1 LGLAVTAVNM
11 ALDVLMDEFPPNV
24 RARGIEYHRSGA
36 VSILAHSADVIRATV
51 KGTRTYGVKLQH
63 TKQGS
68 LVLSCTCPFFID
80 RGPCKHLWAT
90 ALTAADRGIL
100 ANMPM
105 PAGIEL
111 EDDVDGKKA
120 SIDVQRDDVRIRTVA
135 SQPLPMQAPPPP
147 VPPRQPQPAT
157 TRPPELWE
165 RLFAEAQMQVGLYT
179 AATRPIV
186 RELLYVVDV
195 DATKRGELTM
205 LLMERPRRKDGSL
218 GKEKTAR
225 VPVGELP
232 LLSHELDREIL
243 PLLQT
248 AHQASGAYGYYG
260 YSENAFPHE
269 IRVPASMAAI
279 LMPRL
284 AATGRLHVRTGPD
297 ELKAASYD
305 GDRPWELAL
314 LVEREAADPTT
325 DVVGRLC
332 RGNES
337 VDLDEPL
344 VLTRSGWVVFSD
356 RVSRFDDFR
365 SFGLVVTLR
374 EHHRIRVPRD
384 QEEHLLARLLDM
396 PNVPRLVLPEDLAL
410 QEIAAKPQPL
420 LKIGLGQARPRYSR
434 ASERPVADL
443 LFDYEGEL
451 VPSHD
456 VRSIVPR
463 IAERTLI
470 RRDLPC
476 ERAAQMRLAELG
488 FKQTRPQPWL
498 GQNQT
503 AGFDVPAKK
512 VPSAVRALLADG
524 WRVEADGRLY
534 RRPGRFALDVTSG
547 VDWFDLTATVD
558 FDGVRA
564 ALPELLR
571 ALRRGENTIVLGD
584 GSFGILPEEWLAKY
598 GFLSD
603 LGTAQGGR
611 LRFRRNQAGILDAAL
626 VAIENDA
633 DKRVD
638 EVFTKARAELARFEG
653 IRPEAKPRGFRGEL
667 RPYQKAGLGWM
678 SFLRRFGFGGCLADD
693 MGLGKTIQVLAMLV
707 GRRSETKRPSLA
719 VVPKSLVW
727 NWKHE
732 AARFVPKLRV
742 LAHVG
747 AERASKTEP
756 LLDADL
762 VVTTYG
768 TLRNDAVFLRA
779 IDFDYL
785 ILDEAQAIKNV
796 YSESAKAARLLRG
809 DHRLALSGTP
819 IENHV
824 GELWSLFEFLNPGML
839 GTSRVFQGATSNARP
854 APEVIAMLARALRP
868 FILRRTKEAVAPE
881 LPTKHE
887 ETILCVL
894 EPKQRKLYQELRDH
908 YRASLL
914 GRLEQQGMGKVKLQ
928 VLEALLRLRQAA
940 CHPGLI
946 DRKHAGEPCAKLDVL
961 VPRLLELREEGHKA
975 LVFSQFTSFLALL
988 RAQLDAAQ
996 VTYEYLDGKTQDRQA
1011 RVARFQTDPECG
1023 LFLISLK
1030 AGGVGLNLT
1039 AADYVFIL
1047 DPWWNP
1053 AVEAQAVDR
1062 AHRIGQSKRVF
1073 VYRLLAQ
1080 ETVEEKVAELQE
1092 SKRGLAES
1100 IITGDNSLIR
1110 GLDRETLEELLT

>member
-1 LGLAVTAVNM
+1 MFERAAGMLWTGM
-11 ALDVLMDEFPPNV
+11 ALDVLMDEFPPTV
-24 RARGIEYHRSGA
+24 RARGSEYHRSGT

-63 TKQGS
+63 TKKGS
-68 LVLSCTCPFFID
+68 LLLSCTCPFFVD

-100 ANMPM
+100 AKMPM
-105 PAGIEL
+105 PARIEL
-111 EDDVDGKKA
+111 EAAVDDKRGN
-120 SIDVQRDDVRIRTVA
+120 IDVQRDDVRMRA
-135 SQPLPMQAPPPP
+135 PAPSRQAPP
-147 VPPRQPQPAT
+147 VAS
-157 TRPPELWE
+157 RPPELWE
-165 RLFAEAQMQVGLYT
+165 RLFAQAQMQAGSPTV
-179 AATRPIV
+179 AARPIV

-205 LLMERPRRKDGSL
+205 LVMERPRRKDGSW
-218 GKEKTAR
+218 GKEKAAR
-225 VPVGELP
+225 VSVGELP
-232 LLSHELDREIL
+232 LLADERDREIL
-243 PLLQT
+243 PLLQI

-269 IRVPASMAAI
+269 VRVPASMAAP
-279 LMPRL
+279 LMPRI
-284 AATGRLHVRTGPD
+284 AATGRLYVRTGPD
-297 ELKAASYD
+297 DLGAAGYD
-305 GDRPWELAL
+305 GDRPWELT
-314 LVEREAADPTT
+314 LVIERDAADATT

-332 RGNES
+332 RGSES
-337 VDLDEPL
+337 LDLGEPL

-356 RVSRFDDFR
+356 RVSRLDAHGA
-365 SFGLVVTLR
+365 FGLVVILR
-374 EHHRIRVPRD
+374 EHHRIRAPRD

-396 PNVPRLVLPEDLAL
+396 PNLPRLVLPRALAL
-410 QEIAAKPQPL
+410 REIAETPQPI
-420 LKIGLGQARPRYSR
+420 LKIGLPEHRRRYSGG
-434 ASERPVADL
+434 SGRPVADL
-443 LFDYEGEL
+443 LFEYEGQL

-456 VRSIVPR
+456 VRAIVPR

-470 RRDLPC
+470 RRDRAC
-476 ERAAQMRLAELG
+476 EQAAHLRLAELG
-488 FKQTRPQPWL
+488 FRQMRPQPWL
-498 GQNQT
+498 AHDQT
-503 AGFDVPAKK
+503 AGFEIPAKK
-512 VPSAVRALLADG
+512 LPGAVRALLADG
-524 WRVEADGRLY
+524 WRVEADGKLY

-558 FDGVRA
+558 FDGVHA

-571 ALRRGENTIVLGD
+571 ALRRGDNTIVLGD

-598 GFLSD
+598 GFLND
-603 LGTAQGGR
+603 LGTVQGER
-611 LRFRRNQAGILDAAL
+611 LRFRRNQAGLLDAAL

-638 EVFTKARAELARFEG
+638 DVFTKARAELARFEG

-667 RPYQKAGLGWM
+667 RPYQKVGLGWM

-693 MGLGKTIQVLAMLV
+693 MGLGKTVQVLAMLE
-707 GRRSETKRPSLA
+707 GRPREKNRPSLV

-732 AARFVPKLRV
+732 SERFVPKLRV
-742 LAHVG
+742 LIHVG
-747 AERASKTEP
+747 AERASTTEA

-762 VVTTYG
+762 VITTYG
-768 TLRNDAVFLRA
+768 TLRNDVMLLRT

-796 YSESAKAARLLRG
+796 DSESAKAARLLRG
-809 DHRLALSGTP
+809 EHRLALSGTP
-819 IENHV
+819 VENHV

-839 GTSRVFQGATSNARP
+839 GTSRVFQGATSSTRP
-854 APEVIAMLARALRP
+854 APEVITTLARALRP

-881 LPTKHE
+881 LPPKHE
-887 ETILCVL
+887 ETILCEL
-894 EPKQRKLYQELRDH
+894 EPKQKKLYQELRDH
-908 YRASLL
+908 FRASLL
-914 GRLEQQGMGKVKLQ
+914 GRIEQQGIGKVKLQ

-996 VTYEYLDGKTQDRQA
+996 VTYEYLDGRTQDRQA
-1011 RVARFQTDPECG
+1011 RVERFQTDPECR

-1030 AGGVGLNLT
+1030 AGGLGLNLT

-1062 AHRIGQSKRVF
+1062 AHRIGQSKHVF

-1080 ETVEEKVAELQE
+1080 ETVEEKVAKLQE

-1110 GLDRETLEELLT
+1110 ELDRETLEELLA